1 MDIGAGGISV
11 ISAERAGFAAHAER
25 IHSAIGGNGAA
36 RSALIASWQRSARLH
51 GLQPQNTGRPQTI
64 SEQELRQLREHSGAL
79 IHLAQP
85 VLDRLFLSVGGIGCC
100 VLLAD
105 SNGVPAE
112 RRGAAADDD
121 TFRQWGLWT
130 GAIWSEAS
138 EGTNGI
144 GTCIVEQRAVTIHRE
159 QHFHARNAGLSC
171 SVAPIHDYLGRLVAV
186 LDVSSCRSDLTE
198 AYAGLIFAA
207 VNDAARKIETDYFR
221 YHFQQA
227 RIVFAPVAEHNSGA
241 LLAIDRDD
249 MVIGASRAARI
260 ALGLGEDGLKGPV
273 PAADFFGNPDD
284 QATDLA
290 EAERGVI
297 IRALA
302 RAEGKV
308 SLAAK
313 ILGMSRAT
321 LHRKLNRLQILRPQN
336 GR

>member
-1 MDIGAGGISV
+1 MDIGSGD
-11 ISAERAGFAAHAER
+11 ISAYAEQTGFSAHAER
-25 IHSAIGGNGAA
+25 VQSAIGGNGAA
-36 RSALIASWQRSARLH
+36 RSALVASWRRSVRLH
-51 GLQPQNTGRPQTI
+51 GLKPQDAGRPQTVT
-64 SEQELRQLREHSGAL
+64 EQELREVREYNGAL
-79 IHLAQP
+79 THLAQP
-85 VLDRLFLSVGGIGCC
+85 VLDRLFSSVGGIGCC

-105 SNGVPAE
+105 SNGVPVE
-112 RRGAAADDD
+112 RRGAVADDD
-121 TFRQWGLWT
+121 TFRHWGLWT
-130 GAIWSEAS
+130 GAIWSEAC

-144 GTCIVEQRAVTIHRE
+144 GTCIVEQRAVTIHRD

-171 SVAPIHDYLGRLVAV
+171 SVAPIHDHLGRLVAV

-221 YHFQQA
+221 YHFQKA
-227 RIVFAPVAEHNSGA
+227 RIVLAPVAEHNSGA

-249 MVIGASRAARI
+249 MVIGASRSARI
-260 ALGLGEDGLKGPV
+260 ALGLSEDGLKDPV
-273 PAADFFGNPDD
+273 PAADFFGNLTE
-284 QATDLA
+284 QATDMA

-297 IRALA
+297 VRALA

-321 LHRKLNRLQILRPQN
+321 LHRKLNRLQI